1 VKSYLLTYKRLIL
14 NKLEVPSTT
23 NHNNSM
29 KNKNTEKAK
38 YNVDT
43 EIERFEDF
51 ISWAQE
57 NFEKLSKKN
66 QCKLENFSYSV
77 QDTVSF

>member
-1 VKSYLLTYKRLIL
+1 
-14 NKLEVPSTT
+14 
-23 NHNNSM
+23 M

-38 YNVDT
+38 YNIDT

>member
-1 VKSYLLTYKRLIL
+1 
-14 NKLEVPSTT
+14 
-23 NHNNSM
+23 M

-51 ISWAQE
+51 IIWAQE
-57 NFEKLSKKN
+57 NFEKLSNKN
-66 QCKLENFSYSV
+66 KVRLENFSYDV
-77 QDTVSF
+77 QDLVSF